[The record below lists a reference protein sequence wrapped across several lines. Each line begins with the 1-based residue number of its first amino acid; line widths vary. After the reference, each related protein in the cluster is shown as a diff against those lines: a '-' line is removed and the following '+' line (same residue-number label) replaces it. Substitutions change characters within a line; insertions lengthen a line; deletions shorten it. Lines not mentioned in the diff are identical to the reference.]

1 LIKRHKR
8 EQIRNCPLCG
18 SMARNG
24 SDPMEMKKE
33 ALSLNIREY
42 PPNNTSIRIRLKTME
57 RKEGD
62 ENGSTQ
68 RE

>member
-1 LIKRHKR
+1 
-8 EQIRNCPLCG
+8 
-18 SMARNG
+18 MARNG